1 MRLRLFLICILILQ
15 SIISIGQGINCGSYA
30 KISNLN
36 NGFRAGNIDVS
47 GNQLTV
53 EAVIHSQGPNVGTN
67 SVISQ
72 DIVSKHQSASD
83 ANYLL
88 RINHAEI
95 TTTNG
100 FYATELI
107 CVPTVN
113 QTFHIAMVYD
123 GALAKIL
130 QKRSIDVSKS
140 L

>member
-72 DIVSKHQSASD
+72 DIVSMLRLLQRTDFTQPSLYV
-83 ANYLL
+83 YLL
-88 RINHAEI
+88 LTRHFILRWCM
-95 TTTNG
+95 T
-100 FYATELI
+100 
-107 CVPTVN
+107 
-113 QTFHIAMVYD
+113 
-123 GALAKIL
+123 ALC
-130 QKRSIDVSKS
+130 
-140 L
+140 